1 MLNMRILLSILILIF
16 NLQSF
21 AKADDISEFEIE
33 GISIGDSALDHFNIN
48 QIKNNS
54 QDYYKKKKFTPVQ
67 IENFSVDGKNFF
79 DNYDAVD
86 FDFKTDDKK
95 FIILS
100 INGIITKYDN
110 YNECLRIKDKITND
124 LKKIFK
130 NTKMG
135 NGEGKHRADPTGK
148 SIFNVSYFDFENGDT
163 ADVTCYNF
171 SPESG
176 YQSNLAVRLN
186 TKEFI
191 DFMRSNPYE

>member
-1 MLNMRILLSILILIF
+1 MKKLLVIIVLSLLLSVA
-16 NLQSF
+16 S
-21 AKADDISEFEIE
+21 KADDISNFEIE

-54 QDYYKKKKFTPVQ
+54 WDYYKKKKFTPVQ

-86 FDFKTDDKK
+86 FDFKTDDKE
-95 FIILS
+95 FIISS

-110 YNECLRIKDKITND
+110 YNECLRIKEKITND

-148 SIFNVSYFDFENGDT
+148 SIYNVSYFDFENGDS

-176 YQSNLAVRLN
+176 HQDNLAVRLN

-191 DFMRSNPYE
+191 KFMRSNPYE